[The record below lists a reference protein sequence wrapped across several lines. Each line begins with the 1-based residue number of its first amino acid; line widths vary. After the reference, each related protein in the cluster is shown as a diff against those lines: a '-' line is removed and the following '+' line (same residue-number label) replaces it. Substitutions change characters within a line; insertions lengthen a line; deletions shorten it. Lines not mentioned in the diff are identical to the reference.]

1 MFWTQRNSSYPGE
14 GAGVPR
20 AILVSV
26 SFPAQ
31 DLQLLSP
38 VQLQACI
45 APWLTLFRLSISY
58 LRSQDLAPSR
68 THEVAE
74 IVLFILFPLPPG
86 HTARFYYL
94 AFFVRATR
102 QKCVQEIVGRSDAC
116 PALTSPL
123 NPPMTSSTLSGGN
136 HLPQK
141 QDSKGLKKERSARRK
156 RPESWN
162 DPVQQNLPFTHV
174 L

>member
-1 MFWTQRNSSYPGE
+1 M
-14 GAGVPR
+14 
-20 AILVSV
+20 
-26 SFPAQ
+26 
-31 DLQLLSP
+31 SP
-38 VQLQACI
+38 VQLRACI

-74 IVLFILFPLPPG
+74 IVLFILFPLPHG

-123 NPPMTSSTLSGGN
+123 NPPMTSSTLSGETTCHRSGIPKVLRKKDLRDGRGLSPGVTLCGRPF
-136 HLPQK
+136 HLPMFY
-141 QDSKGLKKERSARRK
+141 K
-156 RPESWN
+156 RNIVTAVSP
-162 DPVQQNLPFTHV
+162 P
-174 L
+174 